1 MLTKGYVTMSDL
13 QSVEMQHRRWTDQ
26 EICDYYDT
34 HPNETI
40 KDLALRSGYSASYV
54 KKILMKET
62 T

>member
-1 MLTKGYVTMSDL
+1 MLTKGYVTVQDL
-13 QSVEMQHRRWTDQ
+13 NLDPRWTDQ

-54 KKILMKET
+54 KKVLMEET

>member
-13 QSVEMQHRRWTDQ
+13 DPRWTDE

-40 KDLALRSGYSASYV
+40 KGLALRSGWSQAYI
-54 KKILMKET
+54 KRILMKGDSND
-62 T
+62 